1 MKRKNIIL
9 VVAILLL
16 LIISLFIKKADA
28 QAPDLT
34 PYEKYDAAM
43 DIWLNKVVELE
54 SQGTCDVVNPKDSDG
69 LPAFGSFQ
77 YKLSTVISL
86 SKKYNVYSNVTPD
99 TAYTIAMSCEK
110 SRHLTKTVMQ
120 KNPQEFSQWGGRT
133 KRGAGFPPKL
143 ADFLPKE

>member
-1 MKRKNIIL
+1 MFVI
-9 VVAILLL
+9 
-16 LIISLFIKKADA
+16 KADA

-43 DIWLNKVVELE
+43 NVWLNKVVELE
-54 SQGTCDVVNPKDSDG
+54 SEGVCDRINPKDSDG

-77 YKLSTVISL
+77 YKLTTVISL
-86 SKKYNVYSNVTPD
+86 SKKYDVYPDVTPD

-110 SRHLTKTVMQ
+110 SRHLTKVVMQ
-120 KNPQEFSQWGGRT
+120 KNPQEFSHWGGRT
-133 KRGAGFPPKL
+133 KREAGYPPKL

>member
-9 VVAILLL
+9 LVAILLL
-16 LIISLFIKKADA
+16 LVISFVIKKAEA

-54 SQGTCDVVNPKDSDG
+54 SEGDCKIVNPKDSDNK
-69 LPAFGSFQ
+69 PAFGSFQ
-77 YKLSTVISL
+77 YKLTTVISL
-86 SKKYNVYSNVTPD
+86 SKKYDVYPNVTAD
-99 TAYTIAMSCEK
+99 TAYTIAMDCEK

-120 KNPQEFSQWGGRT
+120 KTPQEFNQWGGRT
-133 KRGAGFPPKL
+133 KREAGFPPKL
-143 ADFLPKE
+143 EDFLPKE

>member
-9 VVAILLL
+9 LVAILLL
-16 LIISLFIKKADA
+16 LVISFVINKAEA

-54 SQGTCDVVNPKDSDG
+54 SEGNCKIVNPKDSDG

-77 YKLSTVISL
+77 FKLTTVMSL
-86 SKKYNVYSNVTPD
+86 SKKYDVYPNVTAD
-99 TAYTIAMSCEK
+99 TAYTIAMDCEK
-110 SRHLTKTVMQ
+110 ARHLTKTVMQ
-120 KNPQEFSQWGGRT
+120 KNPKEFGQWGRRT
-133 KRGAGFPPKL
+133 RDGAGNPPVIS
-143 ADFLPKE
+143 DFIQE